1 MSRDQQPDGSHGF
14 GICVKG
20 GKDSNKG
27 TVTKEL
33 PTFILFLK
41 SVFVL
46 FKGQKRLQSLHNN
59 AKNVQKAKKIFGDP
73 MK

>member
-46 FKGQKRLQSLHNN
+46 FKEQKRLQSLHNN